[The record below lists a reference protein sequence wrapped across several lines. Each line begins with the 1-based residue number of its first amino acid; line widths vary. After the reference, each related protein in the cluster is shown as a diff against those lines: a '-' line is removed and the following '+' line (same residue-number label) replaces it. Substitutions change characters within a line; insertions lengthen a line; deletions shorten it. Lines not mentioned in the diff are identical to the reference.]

1 MSTPYTEILTGHDLT
16 VEEWDAMIAQ
26 EYLSMLWF
34 RNLMGPSQFAPIQV
48 KTDLLKGA
56 GDAITIGLRSQLQG
70 GRVDG
75 SQKGAGQ
82 EGRVAFYGQR
92 LTIEEVR
99 HLVKFERVNMS
110 QKRVAWDILNQGRE
124 ALVEKAEIALEEDI
138 IAALG
143 VVTTGKVQ
151 GRYLYGA
158 ADSNYGGTHATD
170 LQNIDNTDD
179 KLTTNMIRIAK
190 RKALI
195 PVNATAKIR
204 PMRVKVGM
212 NFEEWFVFVGH
223 PYSIRDLVDS
233 DAAYRN
239 AQLLIPP
246 GSNSESPLFTGNAF
260 RGSYDGVLIY
270 EYDRIELIASTIQVS
285 HNHFLGAQAAA
296 VVWGQMPKFGEDH
309 GEFDLGHD
317 KVYEIDEIR
326 GVEKIVYN
334 RAADDAGITNEDN
347 GQIHVFAAAVAD

>member
-1 MSTPYTEILTGHDLT
+1 MATPYTEILTGHALT
-16 VEEWDAMIAQ
+16 AEQWDSMIAQ

-48 KTDLLKGA
+48 KMELAKGA

-75 SQKGAGQ
+75 SEKGAGQ

-92 LTIEEVR
+92 ITIEEVR

-143 VVTTGKVQ
+143 DTASGRVR
-151 GRYLYGA
+151 GRYLYGSL
-158 ADSNYGGTHATD
+158 DSNWNATHATA

-179 KLTTNMIRIAK
+179 KLTTNMIRVGK

-212 NFEEWFVFVGH
+212 NFEEWFCFVGH
-223 PYSIRDLVDS
+223 PYSIRDLVDN

-239 AQLLIPP
+239 AQLLLPP
-246 GSNSESPLFTGNAF
+246 NTNRESPLFTGASF
-260 RGSYDGVLIY
+260 RGSYDGCLIY
-270 EYDRIELIASTIQVS
+270 EYDRLELVSSTIQCS
-285 HNHFLGAQAAA
+285 HNFLMGAQALA
-296 VVWGQMPKFGEDH
+296 VCWGQMPKFGEDH

-326 GVEKIVYN
+326 GVEKIVYDRN
-334 RAADDAGITNEDN
+334 ADDAGISNEDN
-347 GQIHVFAAAVAD
+347 GLIHVFAAAVAD

>member
-1 MSTPYTEILTGHDLT
+1 MSTPYTEILTSHDLT
-16 VEEWDAMIAQ
+16 VEEWDATIAQ

-48 KTDLLKGA
+48 KMDLVKGA

-75 SQKGAGQ
+75 AQKGAGQ

-110 QKRVAWDILNQGRE
+110 RKRVAWDILNQGRE

-138 IAALG
+138 IQALG
-143 VVTTGKVQ
+143 VTTTGRVQ

-158 ADSNYGGTHATD
+158 LDTNYNATHATA

-179 KLTTNMIRIAK
+179 KLTTNIIRIAK
-190 RKALI
+190 RKALL

-223 PYSIRDLVDS
+223 PYAIRDLIDG

-239 AQLLIPP
+239 AQLLLPP
-246 GSNSESPLFTGNAF
+246 NSNRESPLFTGNAF
-260 RGSYDGVLIY
+260 KGNYDGVLIY
-270 EYDRIELIASTIQVS
+270 EYDRVELVASTIQVA
-285 HNHFLGAQAAA
+285 HNHLLGAQAAA

-334 RAADDAGITNEDN
+334 RNADDAGITNEDN
-347 GQIHVFAAAVAD
+347 GQIHVFTAAVAD

>member
-1 MSTPYTEILTGHDLT
+1 MSTPYTELLTGHALT
-16 VEEWDAMIAQ
+16 VEQWDSMIAQ

-34 RNLMGPSQFAPIQV
+34 KNLMGPSQFAPIQV
-48 KTDLLKGA
+48 KMDLVKAA
-56 GDAITIGLRSQLQG
+56 GDAITVGLRSQLQG

-92 LTIEEVR
+92 ITIEEVR
-99 HLVKFERVNMS
+99 HLVKFERVNMT
-110 QKRVAWDILNQGRE
+110 QKRVAWDVLNQGRE

-143 VVTTGKVQ
+143 DTASGRVK

-158 ADSNYGGTHATD
+158 LDSNYNATHATA

-179 KLTTNMIRIAK
+179 KLTTNMIRIGK

-212 NFEEWFVFVGH
+212 NFEEWFCFIGH
-223 PYSIRDLVDS
+223 PYSIRDLVDG

-239 AQLLIPP
+239 AQLLLPP
-246 GSNSESPLFTGNAF
+246 NTNRESPLFTGASF
-260 RGSYDGVLIY
+260 RGSYDGCLIY
-270 EYDRIELIASTIQVS
+270 EYDRLELVSSTIQCS
-285 HNHFLGAQAAA
+285 HNFLMGAQALA
-296 VVWGQMPKFGEDH
+296 VCWGQMPKFGEDH

-326 GVEKIVYN
+326 GVEKIVYDRN
-334 RAADDAGITNEDN
+334 ADDAGITNEDN
-347 GQIHVFAAAVAD
+347 GLIHIFAAAVAD

>member
-1 MSTPYTEILTGHDLT
+1 MATPYTEILTGHDLT
-16 VEEWDAMIAQ
+16 VEQWDAMIAQ

-34 RNLMGPSQFAPIQV
+34 KNLMGPSQFAPIQV
-48 KTDLLKGA
+48 KMDLTKAA

-75 SQKGAGQ
+75 AAKGAGN

-92 LTIEEVR
+92 LTIDEVR
-99 HLVKFERVNMS
+99 HLVKFERVSMS

-124 ALVEKAEIALEEDI
+124 ALVEKAEIALEEDL

-143 VVTTGKVQ
+143 VTSTGRVR

-158 ADSNYGGTHATD
+158 ADANWNATHATA
-170 LQNIDNTDD
+170 LQSVDNVDD
-179 KLTTNMIRIAK
+179 KLTTNMIRVAK

-223 PYSIRDLVDS
+223 PYAVRDLVDG

-239 AQLLIPP
+239 AQLLLPP
-246 GSNSESPLFTGNAF
+246 GANRESPLFTGNSF
-260 RGSYDGVLIY
+260 RGVYDGVLIY
-270 EYDRIELIASTIQVS
+270 EYDRIELIASTIQVA
-285 HNHFLGAQAAA
+285 HNHLLGAQAAA

-317 KVYEIDEIR
+317 KVFEIDEIR
-326 GVEKIVYN
+326 GVEKIIYN
-334 RAADDAGITNEDN
+334 RTADDAGITNEDN
-347 GQIHVFAAAVAD
+347 GQVHVFSAAVGD